1 MSRYIDADAV
11 KGLIRS
17 GISVD
22 TYADQDYVCEL
33 VDDIPTIDALSEWIP
48 CSERLPEERQDVY
61 VTVFWD
67 DYGDT
72 ITAYGMRTRFG
83 WLLWNTAE
91 GELIKGYTVTAWMPL
106 PKPYGEREGE

>member
-1 MSRYIDADAV
+1 MSRPIDADAV

-33 VDDIPTIDALSEWIP
+33 VDDIPTIDALSEWVP
-48 CSERLPEERQDVY
+48 CSERLPSEDGYYLCCNKRYLPY
-61 VTVFWD
+61 VGHFLNGQWND
-67 DYGDT
+67 FDGT
-72 ITAYGMRTRFG
+72 IVHAD
-83 WLLWNTAE
+83 
-91 GELIKGYTVTAWMPL
+91 AWMPL